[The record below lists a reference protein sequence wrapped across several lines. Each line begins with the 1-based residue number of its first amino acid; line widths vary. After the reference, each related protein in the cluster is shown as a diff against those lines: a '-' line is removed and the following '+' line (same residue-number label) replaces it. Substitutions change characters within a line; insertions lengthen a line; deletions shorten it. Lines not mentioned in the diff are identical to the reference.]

1 MRIRRLLMSGDD
13 RSTSAGLLV
22 LRVFVGLP
30 IFIKHGIEKLT
41 GYSTMVPHFPDPIHI
56 GAHASLAFALVAD
69 GVCSLCFVL
78 GLAARPAAV
87 VSLINL
93 AVAFLLVHHAA
104 FLSNDHAELVLLY
117 IGGVLALLIAGPG
130 RYSADSWIVAQA

>member
-41 GYSTMVPHFPDPIHI
+41 GYSTMVPHFPEPQ
-56 GAHASLAFALVAD
+56 STSALMP
-69 GVCSLCFVL
+69 VL
-78 GLAARPAAV
+78 HSRWWRMESALS
-87 VSLINL
+87 VSYWVWRLGP
-93 AVAFLLVHHAA
+93 LLSY
-104 FLSNDHAELVLLY
+104 L
-117 IGGVLALLIAGPG
+117 
-130 RYSADSWIVAQA
+130 